1 MKELLKKSSLKQLS
15 QGLIT
20 KEYTSV
26 ELTGVSLS
34 LAKEDKTN
42 SFITLCSEKALAKAK
57 ECDKKLAQKMGGVLC
72 GIPLAVKDNLCTKGV
87 KTTCASKML
96 ENFIPPYSATAVER
110 LEEADSVIIGKTN
123 MDEFAMGS
131 SSKTSY
137 FGKILNPHNN
147 SFVAGG
153 SSGGSAAA
161 VASGICPASLGSD
174 TGGSIRQPAS
184 FCGVT
189 AIKPT
194 YGAVSR
200 HGLIAFAS
208 SLDQIGIAARTA
220 EDCAIILSAIAGKD
234 GKDMTCTAV
243 KTEYEKDLEISLKGK
258 TVGIP
263 QELLLGVDED
273 VLNAFWGGIELFKAL
288 GCNIKPISLP
298 FNKFASTV
306 YSVIS
311 SAEAASNLA
320 RYDGVRYGHRA
331 EGGETFEDAIKKTRG
346 EGFGFE
352 VKRRIM
358 LGNFVL
364 SDDNFEGYYKRAISL
379 RQKIKEL
386 YSSAFNECD
395 VIINPTAPTTA
406 FPVKDGILNE
416 YSEAAD
422 VLTLPVN
429 LAGLPS
435 VTTTCGY
442 DKNGLP
448 IGLSITAPAFCDK
461 KALSF
466 AHSFEKGRGGF

>member
-1 MKELLKKSSLKQLS
+1 MKELLKKASLKQLR
-15 QGLIT
+15 QGLIS
-20 KEYTSV
+20 KEFTSV

-34 LAKEDKTN
+34 LAEEDKTN
-42 SFITLCSEKALAKAK
+42 SFITLCPERALAKAK
-57 ECDKKLAQKMGGVLC
+57 ECDKKLVEKRGNALC
-72 GIPLAVKDNLCTKGV
+72 GIPLAIKDNICTNGI

-137 FGKILNPHNN
+137 FGKVLNPNNN
-147 SFVAGG
+147 SYVAGG

-161 VASGICPASLGSD
+161 VAGGICPVSLGSD

-200 HGLIAFAS
+200 HGLISFAS
-208 SLDQIGIAARTA
+208 SLDQVGIVAKSA
-220 EDCAIILSAIAGKD
+220 EDCAIVLSAIAGKD

-243 KTEYEKDLEISLKGK
+243 KTEYEKDLEISLKRK

-273 VLNAFWGGIELFKAL
+273 VLKAFWNGVELFKAL

-320 RYDGVRYGHRA
+320 RYDGIRYGYRA
-331 EGGETFEDAIKKTRG
+331 EGETFEDSIKKTRS

-379 RQKIKEL
+379 RQRIKEL
-386 YSSAFNECD
+386 YNNAFNECD

-406 FPVKDGILNE
+406 FPVRDGILNE
-416 YSEAAD
+416 FSEAAD

-435 VTTTCGY
+435 VTTNCGY

-448 IGLSITAPAFCDK
+448 IGVSITAPAFCDK

-466 AHSFEKGRGGF
+466 AHNFEKGRGGF